1 MPFKV
6 LSQEQGSQVLREM
19 SLPQGGSTGVYAPRP
34 DTSADSPFSGGTLI
48 SGPKRIKYSESATK
62 SGKFALRMRKELDV
76 MQELERSGF
85 SPINFRDQ
93 LVVNVP
99 FLRQP
104 GMFNNMAK
112 SGKYQM
118 YENALINFVMAGLRD
133 ESGSAIPT
141 PEVLQAM
148 PLYMPL
154 LGDSAEA
161 IKGKQERRI
170 NALSGMISA
179 SQGAYGES
187 MGNLEKSQFADD
199 ASTAMKIRSDLERRA
214 KTDPKLRALIEER
227 KQEILRNAR
236 QQGQ

>member
-1 MPFKV
+1 
-6 LSQEQGSQVLREM
+6 
-19 SLPQGGSTGVYAPRP
+19 
-34 DTSADSPFSGGTLI
+34 
-48 SGPKRIKYSESATK
+48 
-62 SGKFALRMRKELDV
+62 
-76 MQELERSGF
+76 
-85 SPINFRDQ
+85 
-93 LVVNVP
+93 
-99 FLRQP
+99 
-104 GMFNNMAK
+104 
-112 SGKYQM
+112 M

-133 ESGSAIPT
+133 ESGAAIPT

-154 LGDSAEA
+154 LGDSAET